1 MTTGK
6 DIPCELA
13 IRLCDKIQTENKKKW
28 SSVGKLQCWDCY
40 KFSKRD
46 VKKMCLSSNNGCNL
60 INERYNSQK
69 EKK

>member
-6 DIPCELA
+6 DIPLELA

-28 SSVGKLQCWDCY
+28 FSLGKLQCWGCH
-40 KFSKRD
+40 KFSKGE

-60 INERYNSQK
+60 VNERNNSQK